1 MRTIWKYIVVF
12 VGLIALYLLFALASG
27 MVSDRA
33 VERHVKRTIDKT
45 DLNADSW
52 SSILHKPNYY
62 MDNFTDALIVNQ
74 VLCQTDDYDNI
85 IGPHPN
91 TRWNK
96 IMLVPRL
103 HAVDE
108 QCGNLHRMVD
118 GDTGMKAIYYAR
130 YWHGSTFL
138 MRILLAVK
146 DYVVLRT
153 FFYLLSSLLLLWVV
167 LALAKRVGVWVAVI
181 YGVSLALVD
190 VFMMQFSIQFLPVLI
205 ISLTGTLWVLSRGE
219 GSLGIP
225 FFVLGSLTTY
235 FDLLTAPLM
244 TWGIPLL
251 VAIVAGRMSDW
262 KSRLSSATWFVGYG
276 ATWVSKWVIATLTTP
291 INVFSDASRQASFRS
306 AVEDY
311 TRWDAAERNLDLV
324 PWLYVVIAIVVL
336 AVLACRH
343 FNGNGWR
350 NALFCLA
357 VALAPLAWYMA
368 IANHS
373 YLHFWFT
380 YRSLSMTV
388 MGLMLAVGTLVDWQK
403 VGLLKRRLT
412 Q

>member
-1 MRTIWKYIVVF
+1 MRTIGRYTAVF
-12 VGLIALYLLFALASG
+12 VGLIVLYLLFGLVSGLASD
-27 MVSDRA
+27 SA

-45 DLNADSW
+45 DLEADSW
-52 SSILHKPNYY
+52 SSFVHKPNYY
-62 MDNFTDALIVNQ
+62 VDNFTDALIVNQ
-74 VLCQTDDYDNI
+74 VLCQTDDYDHLI
-85 IGPHPN
+85 QPYPN

-103 HAVDE
+103 HAGDE

-138 MRILLAVK
+138 MRILLAFK

-153 FFYLLSSLLLLWVV
+153 FFYLLSSLLMLWVV
-167 LALAKRVGVWVAVI
+167 LALAKRIGVWVAVV
-181 YGVSLALVD
+181 YGISLTLVD

-205 ISLTGTLWVLSRGE
+205 LSLAGTLWVIKREE

-251 VAIVAGRMSDW
+251 VAIVAGRMNDW

-291 INVFSDASRQASFRS
+291 LNVFSDASRQASYRS
-306 AVEDY
+306 TVEDY
-311 TRWDAAERNLDLV
+311 SRWDAAVRNIDLV
-324 PWLYVVIAIVVL
+324 PWLYVVIAIIVL
-336 AVLACRH
+336 AVLAYRH
-343 FNGNGWR
+343 FNAKGWR
-350 NALFCLA
+350 NALLCLA
-357 VALAPLAWYMA
+357 VALAPLAWYMT

-380 YRSLSMTV
+380 YRSLAMTV
-388 MGLMLAVGTLVDWQK
+388 MGLMLAVGTLVDWQE